1 MVREQVL
8 CLSDTMRRAY
18 DGFVIDTADKTTM
31 AHTYIWQVN
40 HLESSDVEMLQNEIG
55 LIVVTDEDQTIDEIY
70 QTGTAECCTSDNKFL
85 FYQFDKALTQNQVKL
100 IEQCMSSM

>member
-1 MVREQVL
+1 M
-8 CLSDTMRRAY
+8 DTKRQ
-18 DGFVIDTADKTTM
+18 TNM

-40 HLESSDVEMLQNEIG
+40 HLEPSDVDMLQNEIG
-55 LIVVTDEDQTIDEIY
+55 LIEVTDEDQTIDEIY
-70 QTGTAECCTSDNKFL
+70 HTGTAECCTSDNKFL

>member
-1 MVREQVL
+1 MKTAQ
-8 CLSDTMRRAY
+8 STINI
-18 DGFVIDTADKTTM
+18 FVIDTADKTTM

-70 QTGTAECCTSDNKFL
+70 QTGTAECCTTDNKFL

>member
-1 MVREQVL
+1 M
-8 CLSDTMRRAY
+8 DTQRQ
-18 DGFVIDTADKTTM
+18 TKM

-40 HLESSDVEMLQNEIG
+40 HLEPSDVDMLQNEIG
-55 LIVVTDEDQTIDEIY
+55 LIVISDEDQTIDEIY
-70 QTGTAECCTSDNKFL
+70 QTGTAECCTSDDKFL